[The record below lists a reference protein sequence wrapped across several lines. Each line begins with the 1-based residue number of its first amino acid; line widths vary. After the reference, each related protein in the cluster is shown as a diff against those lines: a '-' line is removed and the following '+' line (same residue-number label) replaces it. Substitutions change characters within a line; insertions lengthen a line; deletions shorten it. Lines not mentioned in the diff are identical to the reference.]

1 MKYDLQQGTQSN
13 YVITLTVSPED
24 LAWFKQK
31 ALKSFQKEMK
41 EPGFRPG
48 HVPLD
53 MVEKKVQP
61 QYLEIAQFEEAIHA
75 WTKQLLD
82 ENQEIKFIGQ
92 VYDLNKEDKE
102 NETQFTFKL
111 DVYPEVEVK
120 NKKWEKLTMDELE
133 NTASD
138 EEITQTMD
146 NLRKQ
151 YADYQ
156 PADEV
161 TLDTVFKVSF
171 KHFDEAGE
179 QIDKGSAFLWKE
191 EFDEFTA
198 MQSLFVGQKQGET
211 FTVDYDA
218 EGFWPMLANR
228 NSEKTAA
235 KTEFTV
241 WDVRTVTLPDFTPE
255 NIKKFFGNDDV
266 KSKEE
271 LEVKVRE
278 LIENQKEE
286 SLLMQAVDSV
296 LEKSS
301 DSLGIQIPKTLIDE
315 EVKTRMESLKKR
327 LGGEDQMKQYFEQMG
342 EEKANEMKASIKT
355 AAWSSLE
362 KFFLLRKLTELLEI
376 ADINWEE
383 SMNVEKKLYAKLKK

>member
-1 MKYDLQQGTQSN
+1 
-13 YVITLTVSPED
+13 
-24 LAWFKQK
+24 
-31 ALKSFQKEMK
+31 MK

-75 WTKQLLD
+75 GTKQLLD

-92 VYDLNKEDKE
+92 VYDLNKDDQE

-120 NKKWEKLTMDELE
+120 NKKWEKLSMETLE
-133 NTASD
+133 NTATE

-156 PADEV
+156 PADAV
-161 TLDTVFKVSF
+161 TMETVFKVSF
-171 KHFDEAGE
+171 KHLDDTGE
-179 QIDKGSAFLWKE
+179 VVDTGSAFMGKE
-191 EFDEFTA
+191 EFDEFT
-198 MQSLFVGQKQGET
+198 SLQALFIGQKQGET
-211 FTVDYDA
+211 FTVDYDTD
-218 EGFWPMLANR
+218 GFPPMLANR
-228 NSEKTAA
+228 TSEKTAA
-235 KTEFTV
+235 KTTFTIG
-241 WDVRTVTLPDFTPE
+241 DVRSVTLPEFTPE

-286 SLLMQAVDSV
+286 SLLMQAVDAL
-296 LEKSS
+296 LEQSTE
-301 DSLGIQIPKTLIDE
+301 SLDIQIPKTLTDE
-315 EVKTRMESLKKR
+315 EVKTRMESLEKR
-327 LGGEDQMKQYFEQMG
+327 LGGEEQMKQYFTQM
-342 EEKANEMKASIKT
+342 
-355 AAWSSLE
+355 
-362 KFFLLRKLTELLEI
+362 
-376 ADINWEE
+376 
-383 SMNVEKKLYAKLKK
+383 